1 MKESIFSVD
10 LEYDTTSACLTVMIP
25 KDAGELFLAEFLWRI
40 SRAFAETE
48 GVSVDWMHE
57 VLESLV
63 EGFEDDSHFKFVWER
78 SLEGKGRNYPQ
89 LLSVNLTKHLPSR
102 AGQLIPR

>member
-1 MKESIFSVD
+1 MSSVD
-10 LEYDTTSACLTVMIP
+10 LKNDTTSMCLTVIIP
-25 KDAGELFLAEFLWRI
+25 KHAGEVFVADFLRRV

-48 GVSVDWMHE
+48 RVSVDGMHE

-63 EGFEDDSHFKFVWER
+63 QGFEDDSQFKFVWER
-78 SLEGKGRNYPQ
+78 SLTGKGNYLQ

-102 AGQLIPR
+102 HARQLIPR